1 MRTSIEMLSISP
13 DGTLSAFPNKVTLY
27 EQGGR
32 VYITV
37 DATHDGHHVVS
48 TVVVERAVFIY
59 HIRSSGILS

>member
-1 MRTSIEMLSISP
+1 M
-13 DGTLSAFPNKVTLY
+13 Y

-48 TVVVERAVFIY
+48 TVVVERAVFVY
-59 HIRSSGILS
+59 HMRASGVLS